1 VKCLCLLFTATLA
14 VASLAAP
21 VGSVHAAN
29 ATLTVT
35 TTADLATCSPGM
47 MYSLRCAISQANSDG
62 EGDTIAFNI
71 PSSDGGCKP
80 TTINATT
87 AAVCKIAPTS
97 PLPALS
103 ASSTVINGYTQPGA
117 AANTNPPGAA
127 DNAIITVQL
136 DGSSAVSTSINGLVV
151 RGITDTIEGLSITSF
166 NGSGIALS
174 YARGSTVSG
183 TYIGVTPDGG
193 TGRGNADGVD
203 IVSNDP
209 AYPATQNTIG
219 GTSPA
224 ARNVISGNAH
234 SGIALSPSTGGQAG
248 ATIVGNDIGTD
259 ASGCHALANGTGI
272 TVGGFRGASSAT
284 IGGPSAAMRNVISG
298 NSVAGIVISTD
309 QGAASAIVEGNY
321 IGTDAMGMHALG
333 NGVGIAQ
340 HEGQTTIGGST
351 VGTGN
356 VVSGNT
362 GDGLAISGDAL
373 IRSHATVQGNL
384 VGTDA
389 TGSGALGNGGQGVD
403 IGDFVS
409 ATTLAGNVIADNG
422 HAGVLVTY
430 TPVPSSGPDA
440 IPHVLMTRNT
450 MVANSGLG
458 IDLTPEHVVNCTSTP
473 PGANDYLPC
482 PVITSATASAVSG
495 TACAGCTVE
504 VYVASNAVDDLGH
517 GEGELYLGSAT
528 ADSTGQWSLSPP
540 SGRIPPGASLTA
552 TATSPASPG
561 PAAETSEFAANV
573 PRSS

>member
-1 VKCLCLLFTATLA
+1 
-14 VASLAAP
+14 
-21 VGSVHAAN
+21 
-29 ATLTVT
+29 
-35 TTADLATCSPGM
+35 M

-62 EGDTIAFNI
+62 AGDTIAFNI
-71 PSSDGGCKP
+71 PSSDSGCKP
-80 TTINATT
+80 TTINNTA
-87 AAVCKIAPTS
+87 AAVCTIAPTS

-136 DGSSAVSTSINGLVV
+136 DGSSAVSTSIDGLVV

-166 NGSGIALS
+166 KGSGIALS

-183 TYIGVTPDGG
+183 TYIGVAPDGG
-193 TGRGNADGVD
+193 TGRGNADGVA

-209 AYPATQNTIG
+209 ARPATQNTIG

-248 ATIVGNDIGTD
+248 ATIVGNDIGID
-259 ASGCHALANGTGI
+259 ATGSRALANGTGI

-284 IGGPSAAMRNVISG
+284 IGGPSAVMRNVISG
-298 NSVAGIVISTD
+298 NSVAGIAISTD
-309 QGAASAIVEGNY
+309 QGAASAIIEGNY
-321 IGTDAMGMHALG
+321 VGTDAMGLHALG

-351 VGTGN
+351 AGTGN

-362 GDGLAISGDAL
+362 GDGIAISGDAL
-373 IRSHATVQGNL
+373 IHSNATVQGNL

-403 IGDFVS
+403 IGAYVS
-409 ATTLAGNVIADNG
+409 ATTLADNVIAHNG
-422 HAGVLVTY
+422 RAGVLVTY
-430 TPVPSSGPDA
+430 TPAPSSGADA
-440 IPHVLMTRNT
+440 IPHVLITRNA
-450 MVANSGLG
+450 MSANTVLG
-458 IDLTPEHVVNCTSTP
+458 IDLAPERVVNCASTP
-473 PGANDYLPC
+473 PGPNDYVPC
-482 PVITSATASAVSG
+482 PVITSVTASEVRG

-504 VYVASNAVDDLGH
+504 VYVASNETDDLGH
-517 GEGELYLGSAT
+517 GEGAHYLGSAT
-528 ADSTGQWSLSPP
+528 VDSTGQWSLSPP
-540 SGRIPPGASLTA
+540 SGGIPCGAYVTA
-552 TATSPASPG
+552 TATAPASPG
-561 PAAETSEFAANV
+561 PAETSEFAANV
-573 PRSS
+573 LRSS

>member
-1 VKCLCLLFTATLA
+1 VKCLCLLLTVTLA
-14 VASLAAP
+14 VVGLAAP
-21 VGSVHAAN
+21 VGSVHAWN
-29 ATLTVT
+29 AALTVT

-62 EGDTIAFNI
+62 AGDTIAFNI
-71 PSSDGGCKP
+71 PSSDSGCKP
-80 TTINATT
+80 TTINNTA
-87 AAVCKIAPTS
+87 AAVCTIAPTS

-117 AANTNPPGAA
+117 AANTNLPGAA

-136 DGSSAVSTSINGLVV
+136 DGSSAGSTPINGLVL

-166 NGSGIALS
+166 KGSGIALS

-183 TYIGVTPDGG
+183 TYIGVAPDGS
-193 TGRGNADGVD
+193 TGRGNVDGVA

-209 AYPATQNTIG
+209 AHPATQNTIG

-234 SGIALSPSTGGQAG
+234 SGIALSPSLGGQAG
-248 ATIVGNDIGTD
+248 ATILGNDIGTD
-259 ASGCHALANGTGI
+259 ASGSRALANGTGI

-298 NSVAGIVISTD
+298 NSVAGIAVSTD
-309 QGAASAIVEGNY
+309 QGAASGIIEGNY
-321 IGTDAMGMHALG
+321 VGTDVTGLHALG

-351 VGTGN
+351 AGTGN

-362 GDGLAISGDAL
+362 GDGIAISGDTL
-373 IRSHATVQGNL
+373 IRSHATVEGNL

-403 IGDFVS
+403 VGDYVS
-409 ATTLAGNVIADNG
+409 ATTLADNTIADNG
-422 HAGVLVTY
+422 RAGVLVTF
-430 TPVPSSGPDA
+430 TPVSSPGTDA
-440 IPHVLMTRNT
+440 IPHVLITRNT
-450 MVANSGLG
+450 MVANHGLG
-458 IDLTPEHVVNCTSTP
+458 VDLAPEHVVNCASTP
-473 PGANDYLPC
+473 PGPNDYLPC
-482 PVITSATASAVSG
+482 PVIASVTASEVRG

-504 VYVASNAVDDLGH
+504 VYIASNEADDLGH
-517 GEGELYLGSAT
+517 GEGAHYLGSAT
-528 ADSTGQWSLSPP
+528 ADSAGQWSLSPP
-540 SGRIPPGASLTA
+540 SGKIPCGAYVTA
-552 TATSPASPG
+552 TATAPASPG
-561 PAAETSEFAANV
+561 PAETSEFAANV
-573 PRSS
+573 RRSS

>member
-1 VKCLCLLFTATLA
+1 
-14 VASLAAP
+14 
-21 VGSVHAAN
+21 
-29 ATLTVT
+29 
-35 TTADLATCSPGM
+35 M

-62 EGDTIAFNI
+62 AGDTIAFNI
-71 PSSDGGCKP
+71 PSSDSGCKP
-80 TTINATT
+80 TTINNTT
-87 AAVCKIAPTS
+87 AAVCTIAPTS

-136 DGSSAVSTSINGLVV
+136 DGSSTGSTPSNGLVV

-166 NGSGIALS
+166 NGSGLALS

-193 TGRGNADGVD
+193 TGRGNADGVT

-209 AYPATQNTIG
+209 AFPATQNTIG
-219 GTSPA
+219 GTNPA

-259 ASGCHALANGTGI
+259 ASGCRALANGTGI

-309 QGAASAIVEGNY
+309 QGAASAIIEGNY
-321 IGTDAMGMHALG
+321 VGTDASGLHALG

-340 HEGQTTIGGST
+340 YEGQTTIGA

-362 GDGLAISGDAL
+362 GDGIAISGDPL

-403 IGDFVS
+403 VGDYVS
-409 ATTLAGNVIADNG
+409 ATTLADNVIADNG

-430 TPVPSSGPDA
+430 TPTSSGTGA
-440 IPHVLMTRNT
+440 IPHALITRNT
-450 MVANSGLG
+450 IGANSGLG
-458 IDLTPEHVVNCTSTP
+458 IDLTPEHIVNCASTP
-473 PGANDYLPC
+473 PGPNDYLPC
-482 PVITSATASAVSG
+482 PVITSATASEVRG

-504 VYVASNAVDDLGH
+504 VYVASNEADDLGH
-517 GEGELYLGSAT
+517 GEGAHYLGSAT
-528 ADSTGQWSLSPP
+528 ADAAGQWSLSPP
-540 SGRIPPGASLTA
+540 SGGIPCGAYVTA
-552 TATSPASPG
+552 TATTPASPG
-561 PAAETSEFAANV
+561 PAETSEFAANV
-573 PRSS
+573 KRSS